1 MVDFKKLCEII
12 IDSNGN
18 PSVQDVLD
26 CGYSMEHFIRLSQHN
41 VNSEK
46 LVQRAKENL
55 LEMGIHYKE
64 N

>member
-1 MVDFKKLCEII
+1 MADFKKLCEII

-41 VNSEK
+41 VNLEK

>member
-1 MVDFKKLCEII
+1 MFDFKKLCETI
-12 IDSNGN
+12 IDTNGN
-18 PSVQDVLD
+18 PTLKDVLD
-26 CGYSMEHFIRLSQHN
+26 CGYSMDHFIRLSQHN

-46 LVQRAKENL
+46 LVQRARENL